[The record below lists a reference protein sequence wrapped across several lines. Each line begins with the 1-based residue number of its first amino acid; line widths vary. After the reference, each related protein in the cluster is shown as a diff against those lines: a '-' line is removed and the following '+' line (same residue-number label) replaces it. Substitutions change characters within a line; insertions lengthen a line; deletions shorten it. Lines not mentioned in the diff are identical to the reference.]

1 MKKLGLVTVALSVL
15 LLSGCGGSKKKD
27 SKKDPM
33 NDKRYIA
40 IWTEI
45 ASGICESA
53 EFRHVI
59 VEAGASDDVL
69 IKETSGNTSCETYG
83 KKNDDNEC
91 AMGRIG
97 NGDKNCVAGFNTFT
111 NKQAKIIN
119 DDSINLSE
127 ILDTGIQEL

>member
-1 MKKLGLVTVALSVL
+1 MKKLGLATVALSAL
-15 LLSGCGGSKKKD
+15 LLSGCGGSK
-27 SKKDPM
+27 KKDPM

-40 IWTEI
+40 IWTEV
-45 ASGICESA
+45 ASGICETA
-53 EFRHVI
+53 DFKHV
-59 VEAGASDDVL
+59 VVQAGASNDVL

-111 NKQAKIIN
+111 NNKQAKITN